1 MPEQSLNYEEEEV
14 SETDCIVEDVGAEEL
29 KEKAIASFLA
39 IKGVGKTAAEKI
51 WDAQY
56 FSLMDVAASSLGDFM
71 ERTNMTKSSAEKVI
85 AGARALVDIG
95 KATLASDMLK
105 DEDPNRLSTGCKMVN
120 ELIGGGYP
128 PKLITEIFG
137 ENGTGK
143 SQCCFTATVM
153 ATLPKTEGGLDGH
166 VIYIDTEGT
175 FSAHRIKEI
184 AESRGYDWQEVL
196 NKIHVLRPMTT
207 SHQILMMDEARKISA
222 EYPVRLIVCDSL
234 MGHFRA
240 EYIGR
245 GQLCSRQQ
253 LISKHLA
260 EIKSF
265 AITNNAVAIITSQV
279 SANPAQLFGDP
290 NQAVGG
296 NVVGHAVA
304 YRIKI
309 RKGKNGARVFRLVK
323 APDLPESEAVGVLTA
338 SGLMDK

>member
-1 MPEQSLNYEEEEV
+1 MPEENMNYED
-14 SETDCIVEDVGAEEL
+14 SELTATPVEDEIGAEEL
-29 KEKAIASFLA
+29 KEKAIASFLT

-56 FSLMDVAASSLGDFM
+56 FSLMDVAASSVGDFM

-95 KATLASDMLK
+95 KATLASDMLEN
-105 DEDPNRLSTGCKMVN
+105 EDPDRLSTGCKMVN

-128 PKLITEIFG
+128 LKLITEIFG

-143 SQCCFTATVM
+143 SQCCFTASVM
-153 ATLPKTEGGLDGH
+153 ATLPKSEGGLDGH
-166 VIYIDTEGT
+166 VVYIDTEGT
-175 FSAHRIKEI
+175 FSAHRVKEI
-184 AESRGYDWQEVL
+184 AEARGFDWKDVL
-196 NKIHVLRPMTT
+196 SKIHVLKPMNT
-207 SHQILMMDEARKISA
+207 SHQILMMDEVRKIAA
-222 EYPVRLIVCDSL
+222 EAPVRLLICDSL

-253 LISKHLA
+253 IISRHIA
-260 EIKSF
+260 EMKNF
-265 AITNNAVAIITSQV
+265 AIINNASCIITSQV
-279 SANPAQLFGDP
+279 SANPATLFGDP
-290 NQAVGG
+290 NQAIGG

-309 RKGKNGARVFRLVK
+309 RKGKNGTRVFRLIK
-323 APDLPESEAVGVLTA
+323 SPDLPESEAIGVLTEG
-338 SGLMDK
+338 GLLDK